1 MGPEGISMI
10 APDPSGVSMEFERE
24 ESTLV
29 CNWTSEKL
37 ETAELK
43 LIPAQLMEFADDYAK
58 NRSIVS
64 RNDVLFFAIRKYFP
78 DQKAWTGPGRKYRD
92 THSWDKILITK
103 HFNTRLD
110 EFGNKIWR
118 REGNQSST
126 RFVRINT

>member
-1 MGPEGISMI
+1 MRGPV
-10 APDPSGVSMEFERE
+10 PSGASMEFERE
-24 ESTLV
+24 EATFVS
-29 CNWTSEKL
+29 NWSADKIVDT
-37 ETAELK
+37 ELK
-43 LIPAQLMEFADDYAK
+43 LVPAELMAFADEYAK
-58 NRSIVS
+58 DRSIVS

-110 EFGNKIWR
+110 ELGNKIWR

-126 RFVRINT
+126 RFVRINS